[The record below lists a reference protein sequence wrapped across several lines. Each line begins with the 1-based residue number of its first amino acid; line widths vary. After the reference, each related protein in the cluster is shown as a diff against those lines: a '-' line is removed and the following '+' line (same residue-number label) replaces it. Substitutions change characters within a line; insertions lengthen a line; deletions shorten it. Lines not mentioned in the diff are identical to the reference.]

1 MFSLKYT
8 TFGLRI
14 PGYGA
19 AEVFID
25 FTEELRHTETD
36 PMCKI
41 HESRCT
47 SHVWNSQRLL
57 RVTLKFETKI
67 LRSE

>member
-1 MFSLKYT
+1 MSITTEQGDLLRMLDIKYMT
-8 TFGLRI
+8 IGLRI

-25 FTEELRHTETD
+25 FAEELRYTETD

-41 HESRCT
+41 HKGRCT
-47 SHVWNSQRLL
+47 SR
-57 RVTLKFETKI
+57 
-67 LRSE
+67 

>member
-1 MFSLKYT
+1 MLKKDEHHERTGRPVVSRSLIKYT
-8 TFGLRI
+8 TIGLRI

-25 FTEELRHTETD
+25 FTEELRHMETD
-36 PMCKI
+36 PMCTI

-47 SHVWNSQRLL
+47 
-57 RVTLKFETKI
+57 
-67 LRSE
+67 